1 MNTFQIHRLAYLMVL
16 VTSASLAVISAI
28 RHQDLRMFI
37 FFFAGYSL
45 GALYPDKVR
54 K

>member
-16 VTSASLAVISAI
+16 VTSASLSVISAI

-37 FFFAGYSL
+37 FFAGYSL
-45 GALYPDKVR
+45 GALLYPDKVR